1 MKDIQV
7 RRMDEIDGWRQKAFV
22 LSRTDRL
29 GRLITKTF
37 DLILSVVRDGPNAEI
52 LLYDIESLRSEQAT
66 EIKFDSNRD
75 DIYRSLF
82 YGLST
87 SLGSMIE
94 SIQERK
100 EDSLETAENA
110 KEVVIQIT
118 QDKQNTAYLNNAD
131 ENDQDNQYFLTGT
144 SKVEPMESRHNLTLD
159 AVDFNLED
167 LKSEP
172 LTDHY
177 EIDNFP
183 VDSTSDEFVE
193 ILDSSNAYNNTD
205 GAADESKDARDKI
218 DQADL
223 SYRLKCGDC
232 GNGVKNREKLLQ
244 HYAEFHPGQK
254 VKEAESSARKSL
266 QCARCD
272 YKAHF
277 QSNLTVHM
285 HTHTGEKPYACSQC
299 PKKFAQT
306 SNLYAHMRACHAE
319 MTHDRML
326 GGRKRKNEKTGGPT
340 KD

>member
-205 GAADESKDARDKI
+205 GAADESKDAR
-218 DQADL
+218 
-223 SYRLKCGDC
+223 LKCGDC

-266 QCARCD
+266 QCARC
-272 YKAHF
+272 
-277 QSNLTVHM
+277 
-285 HTHTGEKPYACSQC
+285 EKPYACSQC